1 MMVLFNRII
10 SFLKTFDGIL
20 EKIERI
26 ILITI
31 LSFVIGL
38 SFLQVIL
45 RNIFGSGFIWGDVF
59 LRQMVLWIGLIGAS
73 IATKENR
80 HINIDIVSRI
90 IFSKAKFVINIFIN
104 IISAFV
110 CLLLLKA
117 SFRFVASEKSF
128 GTTVFESFP
137 VWIFQTIFV
146 IAFCV
151 MTFRFTLSFL
161 NNINNLLTKEKLN

>member
-1 MMVLFNRII
+1 MIVLFNKVI
-10 SFLKTFDGIL
+10 SFLKTFDGFL
-20 EKIERI
+20 ERI
-26 ILITI
+26 EKFVLISI

-45 RNIFGSGFIWGDVF
+45 RNFFGSGFIWGDVF

-104 IISAFV
+104 IISSW
-110 CLLLLKA
+110 K
-117 SFRFVASEKSF
+117 
-128 GTTVFESFP
+128 P
-137 VWIFQTIFV
+137 ITINYL
-146 IAFCV
+146 C
-151 MTFRFTLSFL
+151 R
-161 NNINNLLTKEKLN
+161 